1 MDLPKQ
7 ITNLQEA
14 KVFYQMMGCDGYHMN
29 REYPDLFDQ
38 FTKLNI
44 EEDKKTE
51 WAVESFLEY
60 RKIILNHRK
69 KDKFKV
75 VNKYFYM
82 VKLLRQTFSNKTY
95 TEVLNITTKL
105 LNMKL
110 SDNDKIFVASV
121 IVGHSNTYNDLVYY
135 CIQRNMYKEAKA
147 FIELA
152 LTVIKDNKS
161 NNQKEAVMRIK
172 RRINEL
178 NEMIH
183 Q

>member
-1 MDLPKQ
+1 
-7 ITNLQEA
+7 
-14 KVFYQMMGCDGYHMN
+14 MMGCNEYHMI
-29 REYPDLFDQ
+29 RENPDLFDQ
-38 FTKLNI
+38 FKKLNI

-60 RKIILNHRK
+60 RKTILNHRRT
-69 KDKFKV
+69 DKFKV

-82 VKLLRQTFSNKTY
+82 VKLLRQTFSNKAY

-110 SDNDKIFVASV
+110 TYNDKIFVASV

-135 CIQRNMYKEAKA
+135 CIQRNMYEEAKS
-147 FIELA
+147 FVGLA
-152 LTVIKDNKS
+152 LTVVKNNKS
-161 NNQKEAVMRIK
+161 NNQEETVMRIK

-178 NEMIH
+178 NEIIP